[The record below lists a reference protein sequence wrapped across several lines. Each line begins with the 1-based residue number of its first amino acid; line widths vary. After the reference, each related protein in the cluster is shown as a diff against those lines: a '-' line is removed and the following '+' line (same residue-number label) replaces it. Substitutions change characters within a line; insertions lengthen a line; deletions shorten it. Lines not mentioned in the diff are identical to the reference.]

1 METRRITLAS
11 INADDKRY
19 QVRDP
24 RTATYGERIDQEKSS
39 RRHIQSIVKALTDKP
54 KKRIEPIEVIED
66 ASKAGQ
72 YIIVDGF
79 HRHAA
84 FSELY
89 KQSKGKRFKQ
99 LRVNVHTE
107 DVTLARALSINTEHT
122 ALPLTNNQRIE
133 LQWQQFLDLM
143 NRDDI
148 PSKQETSKLIG
159 VTESTVGNWRRL
171 KKQFEEAGLFGKKS
185 NVDKHPITGFPML
198 RPSREALKRDEWSSV
213 DEETT
218 GALTEDDK
226 ATARQILEKA
236 KCANEPDKLAKF
248 IRLYLGEP
256 LNAIDFDI
264 SIDELEQENE
274 GSF

>member
-39 RRHIQSIVKALTDKP
+39 RRHIQSIVKALTDNP

-79 HRHAA
+79 HRYGA

-107 DVTLARALSINTEHT
+107 DVPLARALSINTEHT
-122 ALPLTNNQRIE
+122 ALPLTNSQRIE

-171 KKQFEEAGLFGKKS
+171 KKQFEEAGLFDKKS

-198 RPSREALKRDEWSSV
+198 RPSREALKRDEWYTV
-213 DEETT
+213 EEETT

-226 ATARQILEKA
+226 AIAAAILRKA
-236 KCANEPDKLAKF
+236 LTANEPDKLRDF
-248 IRLYLGEP
+248 LSHYLGEP
-256 LNAIDFDI
+256 LAIVDFDVNVA
-264 SIDELEQENE
+264 DLEYD
-274 GSF
+274 F